1 MSDLTNEEKQIA
13 DKAVQLI
20 IRDYG
25 EVLKQLAEEK

>member
-1 MSDLTNEEKQIA
+1 MSGLTDEEKQIA

-25 EVLKQLAEEK
+25 EVLKQLAEDE